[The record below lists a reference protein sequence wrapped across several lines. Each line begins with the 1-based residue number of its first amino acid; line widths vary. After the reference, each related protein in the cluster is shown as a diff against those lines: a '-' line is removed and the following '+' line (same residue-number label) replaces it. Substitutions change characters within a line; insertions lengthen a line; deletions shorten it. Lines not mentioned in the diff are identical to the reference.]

1 MECKNIRSR
10 RHPAVKCRSPATHGD
25 YCGRHFRNPT
35 RWRPAVRRLST
46 LITDEMRE
54 AGAEIVAALKLRWRL
69 RSLLRQGPARFSRD
83 LSNNTTDLVS
93 GDDISAI
100 KGCSFFSYRDP
111 SDSNVYSFDIRSI
124 HSLLHHATL
133 DAAIPL
139 NPYTRAIIPS
149 TVVATCM
156 RHVEWCRKHGVGVE
170 WTPLVPPT
178 PEQQFTLRIVELFHE
193 INELNYYSSP
203 EWFLGMDVDEHRLYY
218 RELYD
223 IWTFRAFLS
232 AAQKNTIVPDYQ
244 RKIFQRSPLHIP
256 DTLEALQ
263 RLNRSTIK
271 HMIRSAVNVND
282 RILGAMYVISA
293 FTMVNEDARAA
304 YPWLY
309 ESVHVEEEAAPVIEV
324 VPHRPFGF
332 LAALL
337 DGLVGPRMPVL
348 RLPPPHPPDMD

>member
-1 MECKNIRSR
+1 
-10 RHPAVKCRSPATHGD
+10 
-25 YCGRHFRNPT
+25 
-35 RWRPAVRRLST
+35 
-46 LITDEMRE
+46 
-54 AGAEIVAALKLRWRL
+54 
-69 RSLLRQGPARFSRD
+69 
-83 LSNNTTDLVS
+83 
-93 GDDISAI
+93 
-100 KGCSFFSYRDP
+100 
-111 SDSNVYSFDIRSI
+111 
-124 HSLLHHATL
+124 
-133 DAAIPL
+133 
-139 NPYTRAIIPS
+139 
-149 TVVATCM
+149 M
-156 RHVEWCRKHGVGVE
+156 RHVDWCRTHGVDVE

-178 PEQQFTLRIVELFHE
+178 PEQQWNMRVVELFHE

-203 EWFLGMDVDEHRLYY
+203 EWFLGMDVDDHRMYY
-218 RELYD
+218 RELYE

-348 RLPPPHPPDMD
+348 RLPPPHPPDTD